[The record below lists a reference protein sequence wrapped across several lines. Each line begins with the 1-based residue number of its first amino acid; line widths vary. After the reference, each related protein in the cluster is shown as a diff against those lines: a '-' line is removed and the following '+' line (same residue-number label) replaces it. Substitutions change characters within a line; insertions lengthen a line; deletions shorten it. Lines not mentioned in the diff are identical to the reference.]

1 MAGILLLRAIDGRGS
16 ERRPLTDDEERAI
29 AEASRHL
36 VTFTAAPAR
45 AAIIHRTQ
53 SGREVC
59 WDRDGAFRL
68 ARSLPPACAGLS
80 SEIASSLEGRTGE
93 ATRFSQP
100 APGAQKAPWG
110 TPSRIS
116 SEPTVS

>member
-1 MAGILLLRAIDGRGS
+1 MAGILLLRDIDGRES
-16 ERRPLTDDEERAI
+16 KSRPLTHDEERAV

-36 VTFTAAPAR
+36 VRFTAAPAR
-45 AAIIHRTQ
+45 AAIVHRTQ

-59 WDRDGAFRL
+59 WDREGAFRL

-93 ATRFSQP
+93 ATRFSP
-100 APGAQKAPWG
+100 RVPGTQEAPWR
-110 TPSRIS
+110 TPSRTR

>member
-1 MAGILLLRAIDGRGS
+1 VTGILLLRATDGRRS

-36 VTFTAAPAR
+36 VAFTAPPAR

-68 ARSLPPACAGLS
+68 ARSLPPACAELS
-80 SEIASSLEGRTGE
+80 SEIDAAFKGPNG
-93 ATRFSQP
+93 
-100 APGAQKAPWG
+100 
-110 TPSRIS
+110 
-116 SEPTVS
+116 